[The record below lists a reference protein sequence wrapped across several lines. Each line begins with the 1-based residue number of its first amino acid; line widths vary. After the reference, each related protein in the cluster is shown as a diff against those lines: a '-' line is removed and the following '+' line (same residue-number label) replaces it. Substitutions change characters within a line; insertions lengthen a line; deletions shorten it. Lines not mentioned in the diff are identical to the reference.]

1 MEGRSGRI
9 LLAALFGLG
18 LAFLAWVM
26 GQRFLDPHIALE
38 NDRGRDLVGL
48 LVVGAFVCGG
58 AIAYTAAWIV
68 AESLTS
74 LTRTARAMR
83 RDLGIRTHVQGSD
96 EVGQLAGALD
106 ELAGW
111 LAKEKSSLEED
122 RNRLVAIL
130 ESMGEGVLVTDPL
143 EEGGDVVLANA
154 MLRDMLVLD
163 RSILGKRP
171 ADILPELGAV
181 FQRAEVDGGAA
192 TEIELTGIKPGR
204 ILVRARP
211 IRGVQ
216 DDKLQGLVAVFTDV
230 TELRRLEIVR
240 RDFVANVSHEL
251 RTPIMAIGTS
261 TETLLAGALADPEV
275 AQEMVEI
282 VDRHSNRLRQLV
294 EDLLELSK
302 IESRGF
308 RLERADVEP
317 RVVVEASLEAVAV
330 ASRQRGVR
338 VEPLFGEGLGTV
350 RTDRRAL
357 EQVLVNLVDNAIKY
371 GGPKPVRVLV
381 TRNAGQLD
389 IEVRDQG
396 PGIEPR
402 HLPRLFER
410 FYRVDAGRSRAVGGT
425 GLGLSIVK
433 HLAEAMGGT
442 IEVKSKVGQGTSFF
456 VRIPVEA
463 PPDSAVMKV

>member
-1 MEGRSGRI
+1 MEGRTGR
-9 LLAALFGLG
+9 LVLAALFGLG
-18 LAFLAWVM
+18 LAFLAWIM
-26 GQRFLDPHIALE
+26 GQRFLDPHIAL
-38 NDRGRDLVGL
+38 DQTRGRDLVAL
-48 LVVGAFVCGG
+48 LVVGGFVCGS
-58 AIAYTAAWIV
+58 AIAYTAGWLV

-122 RNRLVAIL
+122 RNRLIAIL

-143 EEGGDVVLANA
+143 DEGGDVVLANA
-154 MLRDMLVLD
+154 VLREMLVLD
-163 RSILGKRP
+163 RSVLGKRP
-171 ADILPELGAV
+171 QDFLPELGPLFEKADAEG
-181 FQRAEVDGGAA
+181 RAAA
-192 TEIELTGIKPGR
+192 EIELGGLKPGR

-211 IRGVQ
+211 IQAKGVV
-216 DDKLQGLVAVFTDV
+216 QGLVAVFTDV
-230 TELRRLEIVR
+230 TELRRLELVR

-251 RTPIMAIGTS
+251 RTPIMAIGSS

-275 AQEMVEI
+275 AYEMVEI
-282 VDRHSNRLRQLV
+282 VDRHANRLRQLV

-302 IESRGF
+302 IESRGY
-308 RLERADVEP
+308 RLERALVEP
-317 RVVVEASLEAVAV
+317 RLVVDGALEAVAI
-330 ASRQRGVR
+330 ASRQRGVK
-338 VEPLFGEGLGTV
+338 VEAHVADQLGV
-350 RTDRRAL
+350 VQTDRRAL

-371 GGPKPVRVLV
+371 GGPKPVQVHV
-381 TRNAGQLD
+381 TRDERHLVL
-389 IEVRDQG
+389 EVRDQG

-433 HLAEAMGGT
+433 HLVEAMGGA
-442 IEVKSKVGQGTSFF
+442 IEVTSKVGSGTSFF
-456 VRIPVEA
+456 VRIPLEGP
-463 PPDSAVMKV
+463 PPDSVVVKV